1 LLISF
6 LKLVRITPA
15 KGRGGDG
22 FMNNFIRN
30 KATIAFAL
38 ILIIVSTMLPLKVF
52 GEVQKVTE
60 LEDKLSGISE
70 EEKGV
75 LEELFKLQQE
85 IEGME
90 QQERDAAT
98 EIDKRQLQVQNLEN
112 QVLDAQL
119 EYNLQLDILKQVLVD
134 YQRRG
139 PASYLEILLN
149 AKNLSEFLASL
160 NIIKDITHNVKE
172 LLTTIED
179 SKTELQGQ
187 RDTLVEQK
195 FLLEKSR
202 EKLQEKL
209 EAKEELQEERESYL
223 ASLQENRAFY
233 EEQLDL
239 IAQMW
244 TDCTT
249 LFPEIVKELTEI
261 TRAGY
266 FTVED
271 LNIAYGLFSVQGY
284 ISQEVFQRIF
294 TENSKLWETVFLFQE
309 DKVVI
314 EVPDKH
320 LRLVGNFIVEGDMA
334 IRFEVQEGTFYDMP
348 LEATSLQE
356 LFSKGS
362 FVIDF
367 GAITGDML
375 QLDFTLS
382 EVWSQEGAL
391 NFIIIPEYGGGGS
404 YD

>member
-1 LLISF
+1 
-6 LKLVRITPA
+6 
-15 KGRGGDG
+15 
-22 FMNNFIRN
+22 MNNFIRN
-30 KATIAFAL
+30 KVTIAIAL
-38 ILIIVSTMLPLKVF
+38 MIIIVSTMLPLKVF

-70 EEKGV
+70 EEKAV
-75 LEELFKLQQE
+75 LEELFKVQQE

-90 QQERDAAT
+90 QQEKEAAA
-98 EIDKRQLQVQNLEN
+98 EIDQRQLQVQNMEN
-112 QVLDAQL
+112 QIQKAQS
-119 EYNLQLDILKQVLVD
+119 EYSLQLNTLKQVLVD

-172 LLTTIED
+172 LLTSLED
-179 SKTELQGQ
+179 SKTELQSQ
-187 RDTLVEQK
+187 RDILVEQK
-195 FLLEKSR
+195 LLLEQSR

-209 EAKEELQEERESYL
+209 EAKEELQEERETYL
-223 ASLQENRAFY
+223 ASLQENRAYY

-244 TDCTT
+244 SDCTT
-249 LFPEIVKELTEI
+249 LFPNIAQELTQIIE
-261 TRAGY
+261 AGH
-266 FTVED
+266 FSLED
-271 LNIAYGLFSVQGY
+271 LNIAYGIFSVQGY
-284 ISQEVFQRIF
+284 ISEEVFNQILA
-294 TENSKLWETVFLFQE
+294 ENSTLVRTVFRFQDE
-309 DKVVI
+309 RVVI

-320 LRLVGNFIVEGDMA
+320 LSLVGNFIVEGDMA

-356 LFSKGS
+356 LFSNGP

-375 QLDFTLS
+375 QIDFTLS
-382 EVWSQEGAL
+382 EVWSQEEAL
-391 NFIIIPEYGGGGS
+391 NFIIIPEYGGEDS
-404 YD
+404 ND

>member
-1 LLISF
+1 LLKD
-6 LKLVRITPA
+6 LPNRIELPCE
-15 KGRGGDG
+15 KEGGDG
-22 FMNNFIRN
+22 LMNNFMRN
-30 KATIAFAL
+30 KAIITIAL
-38 ILIIVSTMLPLKVF
+38 IIIIVSTLLPLKVF

-60 LEDKLSGISE
+60 LEDKLSGITE

-90 QQERDAAT
+90 QQEREAAA
-98 EIDKRQLQVQNLEN
+98 EIDKQQLQVLNLEN
-112 QVLDAQL
+112 SIQGAQS
-119 EYNLQLDILKQVLVD
+119 EYTLQLGILKQVLID

-160 NIIKDITHNVKE
+160 NIIKDISHNVKD
-172 LLTTIED
+172 LLTSIED
-179 SKTELQGQ
+179 SKTELQSQ
-187 RDTLVEQK
+187 RDSLVEQK
-195 FLLEKSR
+195 LLLEKSR
-202 EKLQEKL
+202 EKLQKKL
-209 EAKEELQEERESYL
+209 VAKEELQEERETYL
-223 ASLQENRAFY
+223 TSLQENRSFY

-244 TDCTT
+244 EDCTT
-249 LFPEIVKELTEI
+249 LFPEIAAELTQIIE
-261 TRAGY
+261 AGH
-266 FTVED
+266 FTLED
-271 LNIAYGLFSVQGY
+271 LNIAFGLFSVQGY
-284 ISQEVFQRIF
+284 ISEEVFNQILA
-294 TENSKLWETVFLFQE
+294 ENSILTRTVFRFQE
-309 DKVVI
+309 EKVVI

-320 LRLVGNFIVEGDMA
+320 LSLVGNFIVEGDMA

-356 LFSKGS
+356 LFGKGP

-382 EVWSQEGAL
+382 EVWSQEEAL
-391 NFIIIPEYGGGGS
+391 NFIIIPKNGGGES

>member
-1 LLISF
+1 
-6 LKLVRITPA
+6 
-15 KGRGGDG
+15 
-22 FMNNFIRN
+22 MNNFIRN
-30 KATIAFAL
+30 KATIAFVL

-90 QQERDAAT
+90 QQERAAAA
-98 EIDKRQLQVQNLEN
+98 EIDKRQQQVQNLEN
-112 QVLDAQL
+112 QVLNAQS

-172 LLTTIED
+172 LLATIED
-179 SKTELQGQ
+179 SKTELQSQ

-195 FLLEKSR
+195 LLLEKSR

-209 EAKEELQEERESYL
+209 EAKEELQEERETYL

-244 TDCTT
+244 KDCTT
-249 LFPEIVKELTEI
+249 LFPDIVEELTQI

-266 FTVED
+266 FNLDD

-294 TENSKLWETVFLFQE
+294 TENSKLWETVFRFQE

-314 EVPDKH
+314 DVPDKH
-320 LRLVGNFIVEGDMA
+320 LSLVGNFIVEGDMA

-348 LEATSLQE
+348 LEASSLQE

-362 FVIDF
+362 FIIDF
-367 GAITGDML
+367 EAITGDML

-391 NFIIIPEYGGGGS
+391 NFIIIPKYGNGGS